1 MIPRTFDEGDWRKGM
16 GFFRYSL
23 PVAGGGIKEGI
34 LIRLENSVGA
44 VGWGDAAPLPGWS
57 AETLDDVIA
66 AIRSG
71 ESEAQAPS
79 SLVCAIEAARCSLEK
94 YGRWTSNCDH
104 LSLNALL
111 DGSFQEMLERAGS
124 AIEKGCRCFKIKVSG
139 ISPEDLPSL
148 LGSISALADGQCRF
162 RIDPN
167 RAWEF
172 DATLGV
178 AEMLK
183 EYPVDYFEEPLRD
196 FSMLPDLIKSCPVGI
211 ALDETLREISPS
223 ELGAFKGASALVL
236 KPTLMGGF
244 KVCRD
249 FAEAGAAL
257 GMASVVSACY
267 ESGVGIYALGRFS
280 LTLPHSAAAGLDTYS
295 RLEEDVLCERLD
307 LGDFIFHGDSLLPD
321 VDVSKLH
328 SL

>member
-1 MIPRTFDEGDWRKGM
+1 ME
-16 GFFRYSL
+16 FFRYSL
-23 PVAGGGIKEGI
+23 PVARGGIREGI
-34 LIRLENSVGA
+34 LIRLENSAGA

-57 AETLDDVIA
+57 AETLEDVVA
-66 AIRSG
+66 TIRSR
-71 ESEAQAPS
+71 ESEPQAPS
-79 SLVCAIEAARCSLEK
+79 ALACAIEAARCSLQK
-94 YGRWTSNCDH
+94 YGLWRSRRDH
-104 LSLNALL
+104 LPLNALL
-111 DGSFQEMLERAGS
+111 DGSYQEMIERAGS
-124 AIEKGCRCFKIKVSG
+124 ALARGCRCFKIKVTG

-148 LGSISALADGQCRF
+148 LHSISALANGRCRF

-167 RAWEF
+167 RAWDF
-172 DATLGV
+172 DSTLRV

-183 EYPVDYFEEPLRD
+183 EYSVDYLEEPLRD
-196 FSMLPDLIKSCPVGI
+196 FSMLPDLIKKCPVGI

-223 ELGAFKGASALVL
+223 ELPAFKGASDLVL

-280 LTLPHSAAAGLDTYS
+280 LTLPCSAAAGLDTYS
-295 RLEEDVLCERLD
+295 RLEADVLCERLD
-307 LGDFIFHGDSLLPD
+307 LGDFIFHGECLLPD
-321 VDVSKLH
+321 VDFSKLH
-328 SL
+328 PL

>member
-1 MIPRTFDEGDWRKGM
+1 MNPRTGNEADWRKGM

-23 PVAGGGIKEGI
+23 PVAGGGIREGI

-44 VGWGDAAPLPGWS
+44 VGWGDAAPLAGWS
-57 AETLDDVIA
+57 AETLEDVLA

-71 ESEAQAPS
+71 ESEEQAPS
-79 SLVCAIEAARCSLEK
+79 SLVCAIEAARSSVEK
-94 YGRWTSNCDH
+94 YGRWSSRVAR
-104 LSLNALL
+104 LPLNTLL

-124 AIEKGCRCFKIKVSG
+124 ALARGCRYFKIKVAG

-148 LGSISALADGQCRF
+148 LRRISAMANERCRF

-172 DATLGV
+172 DPTLRV

-196 FSMLPDLIKSCPVGI
+196 FSNLPELIKQCPVGI
-211 ALDETLREISPS
+211 ALDETLRDISPS
-223 ELGAFKGASALVL
+223 ELAAFKGASALVL

-249 FAEAGAAL
+249 FADAGAAL

-280 LTLPHSAAAGLDTYS
+280 LTLPCSAAAGLDTYS

-307 LGDFIFHGDSLLPD
+307 LGDFIFQGDSLLPD
-321 VDVSKLH
+321 VDLSKLH
-328 SL
+328 PL

>member
-1 MIPRTFDEGDWRKGM
+1 MIPRTFDEADWQKGM

-23 PVAGGGIKEGI
+23 PVAGGGIREGI
-34 LIRLENSVGA
+34 LIRLENSVGV

-79 SLVCAIEAARCSLEK
+79 SLVCAIEAARCSLQK
-94 YGRWTSNCDH
+94 YEIWSSRCDH
-104 LSLNALL
+104 LPLNALL

-124 AIEKGCRCFKIKVSG
+124 AVEKGCQCFKIKVAG
-139 ISPEDLPSL
+139 ISLNDLPSL
-148 LGSISALADGQCRF
+148 LRRISALADGQCRF

-172 DATLGV
+172 DVTLRV

-196 FSMLPDLIKSCPVGI
+196 SSKLPDLIKSCLVGI

-244 KVCRD
+244 NVCRD
-249 FAEAGAAL
+249 FAEAGALL

-295 RLEEDVLCERLD
+295 RIEEDVLCERLD

-321 VDVSKLH
+321 VDISKLH

>member
-1 MIPRTFDEGDWRKGM
+1 MNPRALNEADWRKGM
-16 GFFRYSL
+16 RFFRYAL
-23 PVAGGGIKEGI
+23 PVAGGPIREGI
-34 LIRLENSVGA
+34 LIRLENSAGA

-57 AETLDDVIA
+57 VETLEDVIA
-66 AIRSG
+66 TIHSG
-71 ESEAQAPS
+71 ESEAPAPS

-94 YGRWTSNCDH
+94 YGRWRLTLDH
-104 LSLNALL
+104 LPLNALL

-124 AIEKGCRCFKIKVSG
+124 ALARGCRCFKIKVAG

-148 LGSISALADGQCRF
+148 LRSISALAHGQCRF

-172 DATLGV
+172 DPTLRV

-196 FSMLPDLIKSCPVGI
+196 FSMLPELIKICPVGI

-223 ELGAFKGASALVL
+223 ELPAFKGASALVL

-249 FAEAGAAL
+249 FAGAGAAL

-280 LTLPHSAAAGLDTYS
+280 LTLPRSAAAGLDTYS
-295 RLEEDVLCERLD
+295 RLDEDVLCERLD
-307 LGDFIFHGDSLLPD
+307 LGDFIFHGDSLPPD
-321 VDVSKLH
+321 VDISKLH
-328 SL
+328 PL